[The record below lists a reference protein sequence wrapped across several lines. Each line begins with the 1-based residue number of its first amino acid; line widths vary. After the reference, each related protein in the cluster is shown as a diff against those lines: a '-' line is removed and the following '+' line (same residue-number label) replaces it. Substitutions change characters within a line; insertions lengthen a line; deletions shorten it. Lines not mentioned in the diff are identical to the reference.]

1 MSLFTILVADQPL
14 TEVDHSGITK
24 ITVRELKKLYP
35 ITENTPVQAWHTMDD
50 DAHVLHAPD
59 ESAFGQLRVALCNVP
74 PYDLEFYSEK
84 EYIYWVEG
92 NWNEKFLNDFWE
104 YIKKEFSSSQNV
116 ELLRFWAGDG
126 EQKLKKLS
134 IPINEIELHDLE
146 DVKLKDSIRVRFI

>member
-59 ESAFGQLRVALCNVP
+59 ESAFGQLRVALCKVP

-146 DVKLKDSIRVRFI
+146 GVKLEDKIRVRFI